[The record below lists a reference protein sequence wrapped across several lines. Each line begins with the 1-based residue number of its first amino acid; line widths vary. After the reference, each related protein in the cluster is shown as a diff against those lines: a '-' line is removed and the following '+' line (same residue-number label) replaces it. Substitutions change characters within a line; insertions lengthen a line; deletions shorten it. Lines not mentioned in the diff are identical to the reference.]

1 MAVKQPPNPSSLSTA
16 SAGKYGVQ
24 INRLDL
30 GGTRQA
36 PVWQFING
44 IMSFEPLPQPKLEDD
59 SDIYMDAWQSQN
71 VVGNA
76 LNITLSGIYKGTDD
90 PSFVPD
96 PGLEFLLSKAFET
109 ASDNEVHIKWWRYD
123 ELDESFEHFFATD
136 CKKTG
141 GKPSE
146 NQKWSG
152 TLTGRGKPTK
162 VAKPSDV
169 AVNEVQRLAFIG
181 SPTALTFKLAAL
193 GSETSVLDYTTITA
207 ASLQTALVAL
217 AHIGTGNAVVSG
229 DKTAGFSITYQGAR
243 AGVNMPVLVPTG
255 VTGATPTNARPVVT
269 TLVEGQAAA

>member
-1 MAVKQPPNPSSLSTA
+1 MAVKQPPNPASLSTA
-16 SAGKYGVQ
+16 AAGKYGVQ

-36 PVWQFING
+36 PIWQFING
-44 IMSFEPLPQPKLEDD
+44 IMSFEPSPQPKLEDD
-59 SDIYMDAWQSQN
+59 SDIYGDAWASQS

-76 LNITLSGIYKGTDD
+76 LNIAISGVYKGTDD
-90 PSFVPD
+90 PTFVPD
-96 PGLEFLLSKAFET
+96 PGLGYLLARSYET
-109 ASDNEVHIKWWRYD
+109 TSDNEVHVKWWRYD
-123 ELDESFEHFFATD
+123 EIDESFEHFFATD

-146 NQKWSG
+146 LQKWSG

-162 VAKPSDV
+162 VAKPADA

-193 GSETSVLDYTTITA
+193 GSETSVLDYSTITA
-207 ASLQTALVAL
+207 ANLATALAAL
-217 AHIGTGNAVVSG
+217 AHIGSGNVDVTG
-229 DKTAGFSITYQGAR
+229 DKAAGFTISYKSAR
-243 AGVNMPVLVPTG
+243 AGVNMPVLVPTA
-255 VTGATPTNARPVVT
+255 VTATPSNAAPVVS

>member
-1 MAVKQPPNPSSLSTA
+1 MAVKQPPNPASLSTA

-76 LNITLSGIYKGTDD
+76 LNITISGIYKGTDD

-162 VAKPSDV
+162 VAKPTDV

-193 GSETSVLDYTTITA
+193 GSETAALDYTTITA
-207 ASLQTALVAL
+207 ATLQTALTGL
-217 AHIGTGNAVVSG
+217 AHIGTGNAVVTG
-229 DKTAGFSITYQGAR
+229 DKTAGFAIAYQGAR

-255 VTGATPTNARPVVT
+255 ITGATPTNARPVVS